1 MAVIE
6 RSTTCSSETRVCSSI
21 IDAILIAL
29 PSTVESNWKSI
40 AQTRWRAARSRS
52 HRKGLLHRDV
62 KPANII
68 VADLDTDE
76 QRVLLADLGIARP
89 VDDISGITATNMP
102 VGSVAYA
109 APEQLMGEQM
119 DGRADHADDLY
130 AVVADKLD
138 IGQCGLGA
146 QGWPHAATDSTTDS

>member
-1 MAVIE
+1 M
-6 RSTTCSSETRVCSSI
+6 
-21 IDAILIAL
+21 ILRRHRRGPLLRQRYPAAL
-29 PSTVESNWKSI
+29 PAELAIPIITAVAS
-40 AQTRWRAARSRS
+40 ALDHA

-109 APEQLMGEQM
+109 APEQHIGEQM

-138 IGQCGLGA
+138 IGQWGLGA
-146 QGWPHAATDSTTDS
+146 QGWPHAASDSTTDS